1 MLSEIFV
8 TAYLRVGGRTLMLK
22 RSKQDDQ
29 VGRYNGLGGKV
40 ELGESPQEGMI
51 REVKEESGLIVQRYR
66 MSGLVTITVREKML
80 TAILFIFEAWKYK
93 GEMIDRSLEGQLQWV
108 KNSDLRKLNTNKGD
122 HLIFDWLD
130 EKRFFSG
137 RIERNVGGDLLDF
150 AVDYY

>member
-1 MLSEIFV
+1 MKIPLFNI
-8 TAYLRVGGRTLMLK
+8 AYLKLDGKTLMLK
-22 RSKQDDQ
+22 RCKPDDQ
-29 VGRYNGLGGKV
+29 CGKYNGLGGKV
-40 ELGESPQEGMI
+40 EFGESPQEAMI
-51 REVKEESGLIVQRYR
+51 REVNEESGLLVKKYR
-66 MSGLVTITVREKML
+66 MCGVVTIAVREEFSM
-80 TAILFIFEAWKYK
+80 AMLFIFEVLKF
-93 GEMIDRSLEGQLQWV
+93 EGAISDCSEGKLQWV